1 LELDWEFFGVSQLLV
16 TPVTAILVYYNYPFL
31 RPHSETVLSNDPYTS
46 TSDAGAAVAEN
57 STSYEVIAMKLCI
70 RLLLVVGFGL
80 LLTAAAFGQATAS
93 GTIQGTVFDKSQAV
107 VVGAEVVLTYKATAT
122 TRTTKTSDT
131 GSYRFDLIAAGD
143 YSVKVSKQGFSS
155 VLRNVELLV
164 GQTATAN
171 AVLQPGAPTETVE
184 VSGVAPLVDLNK
196 TSVSQSVTPT
206 EVQELPLIGRD
217 AANLAYLVPGV
228 KAADSYDPTKSR
240 YAVMAINGSDGRNIN
255 TTVNGIDNKDN
266 TVGGAVMQL
275 PLEAVQEF
283 QISTQRFS
291 AENGRSQGAAINMIT
306 KSGTNSYHGSVFGFF
321 REGVLDTDQKPPDG
335 VGGHTLAHPDYSRQ
349 FFGGAVGGPFKKDK
363 LFAFFAIERERE
375 SQAQAV
381 TDLAFT
387 ELSLAQQA
395 GLAAQPSRT
404 IPRPFYE
411 TRYNGRMD
419 WTINNRNAA
428 YISYS
433 SQANDSLNDQSDST
447 MDLTEGNFTKNHLQV
462 ANLTLTSQL
471 SNTMVNQFTTGYQ
484 YWNNLIDTKVA
495 APLVTFPNASF
506 GTNGN
511 VPQQSFQRKW
521 QFKDDISKTVGKH
534 TLKGGFDFIWNPVE
548 GGFFKFNETLEV
560 DFVENPSTILGD
572 PVAFPDGFGTKGLV
586 GSMSFST
593 GDPTFIV
600 ATKQLGFYFQ
610 DDWKVTPRL
619 TLNLGLRWDKDF
631 NTLGVSDIPNSRTY
645 QELVAVDKICSSLVP
660 TVCPITNPFIKKLPH
675 NSNKDFSPRV
685 GFAYDLTGA
694 AKHVLRGGF
703 GMYYGNTFQNIPL
716 FMEQQSNPTVFQTVL
731 SLSAPEDP
739 VPCAGVNLGNWQFGI
754 SPSPCLPGPSALL
767 ADGSVGR
774 VIDPNYRNPVAEEF
788 NLGYSWAVNPSSV
801 FEVEYTHV
809 LSLHENKTI
818 NIDQKQPQVD
828 PETGVLSLVRP
839 LDDAFIAA
847 GQPRLNSVRNEESI
861 NRSRYDGINF
871 SYRQRMSRHFSLN
884 ANYTL
889 AWAYGYDSGGG
900 PDTFFRNYSRD
911 GYHPFS
917 PSEWGPSTTDE
928 RHHVTISSV
937 VDLPMGLQLAPILQ
951 FGSARPY
958 NPDSS
963 SNTLNTGGGTVNA
976 VVVPKDD
983 PRNFLAFSGDDAGA
997 QLCYYVTGQ
1006 CMIAKYDP
1014 LRGDPFF
1021 QFDLRLSKNIK
1032 IREGMNL
1039 QLVGQVFNLTNRANY
1054 GNNYSLSISDPT
1066 TFGHPQGFINPSSTF
1081 IPRSLLSEFGV
1092 KLIF

>member
-1 LELDWEFFGVSQLLV
+1 
-16 TPVTAILVYYNYPFL
+16 
-31 RPHSETVLSNDPYTS
+31 
-46 TSDAGAAVAEN
+46 
-57 STSYEVIAMKLCI
+57 
-70 RLLLVVGFGL
+70 
-80 LLTAAAFGQATAS
+80 
-93 GTIQGTVFDKSQAV
+93 
-107 VVGAEVVLTYKATAT
+107 
-122 TRTTKTSDT
+122 
-131 GSYRFDLIAAGD
+131 
-143 YSVKVSKQGFSS
+143 
-155 VLRNVELLV
+155 
-164 GQTATAN
+164 
-171 AVLQPGAPTETVE
+171 
-184 VSGVAPLVDLNK
+184 
-196 TSVSQSVTPT
+196 
-206 EVQELPLIGRD
+206 
-217 AANLAYLVPGV
+217 
-228 KAADSYDPTKSR
+228 
-240 YAVMAINGSDGRNIN
+240 MAINGSDGRNIN

-306 KSGTNSYHGSVFGFF
+306 KSGTNSYHGSVFGYF
-321 REGVLDTDQKPPDG
+321 REGVLDTDQKVADG
-335 VGGHTLAHPDYSRQ
+335 TGGHILQHPDYSRQ

-363 LFAFFAIERERE
+363 LFGFFAIERERE

-381 TDLAFT
+381 GDTAYS
-387 ELSLAQQA
+387 ELVLAQEA

-419 WTINNRNAA
+419 WAINNRNAA
-428 YISYS
+428 YLSYS

-447 MDLTEGNFTKNHLQV
+447 MDLTEGNFTLNHLIV
-462 ANLTLTSQL
+462 TNLTLTSQL
-471 SNTMVNQFTTGYQ
+471 SNTMVNQFTAGFQ

-521 QFKDDISKTVGKH
+521 QFKDDISKTIGRH
-534 TLKGGFDFIWNPVE
+534 TLKGGFDYIWNPVE

-560 DFVENPSTILGD
+560 DFTENPSTILGD
-572 PVAFPDGFGTKGLV
+572 PTTYPQGFATPGLV
-586 GSMSFST
+586 GGMSFST
-593 GDPTFIV
+593 GDPTFLV
-600 ATKQLGFYFQ
+600 ATKQLGLYFQ

-631 NTLGVSDIPNSRTY
+631 NTLGVSDIPKSRTY
-645 QELVAVDKICSSLVP
+645 LELVAIDS
-660 TVCPITNPFIKKLPH
+660 PISNPYISKLPH

-703 GMYYGNTFQNIPL
+703 GLYYGNTFQNIPL
-716 FMEQQSNPTVFQTVL
+716 FMEQQSNPTIFQTVL
-731 SLSAPEDP
+731 SLSAPGDP
-739 VPCAGVNLGNWQFGI
+739 VPCSGTLGEWSYSAANVSSLQA
-754 SPSPCLPGPSALL
+754 CLPGPLSQL
-767 ADGSVGR
+767 ADGSTGR
-774 VIDPNYRNPVAEEF
+774 IIDPNYRNPVAEEF

-818 NIDQKQPQVD
+818 NIDQKVWDGTFD
-828 PETGVLSLVRP
+828 PDTGAPTLIRP
-839 LDDAFIAA
+839 LTDAFEAA
-847 GQPRLNSVRNEESI
+847 GQPVLFSVRNEASI
-861 NRSRYDGINF
+861 NRNRYDGVNF
-871 SYRQRMSRHFSLN
+871 SYRQRMSHHFSLN

-900 PDTFFRNYSRD
+900 TDTFFRNYARD
-911 GYHPFS
+911 GYHPLG
-917 PSEWGPSTTDE
+917 PQEWGPSTTDE
-928 RHHVTISSV
+928 RHHVTISSLM
-937 VDLPMGLQLAPILQ
+937 DFPLGIQLAPILQ

-958 NPDSS
+958 NPDNS
-963 SNTLNTGGGTVNA
+963 SNTLNTGGGTMNA
-976 VVVPKDD
+976 VLVPKDD
-983 PRNFLAFSGDDAGA
+983 PTNYLAFSGDNVGA
-997 QLCYYVTGQ
+997 QLCYYVTGE

-1021 QFDLRLSKNIK
+1021 QLDMRLSKNIR

-1054 GNNYSLSISDPT
+1054 GNNYSLSIADPT
-1066 TFGHPQGFINPSSTF
+1066 TFAHPQGFINPSSTF
-1081 IPRSLLSEFGV
+1081 VPRSLWSEFGV
-1092 KLIF
+1092 RFTF